1 MLQKQLSKIK
11 RRSYSNL
18 QCIFKIFI
26 ATVVDTTHF
35 GSGVVYKIIN
45 MTVFAD
51 NLLDKFLKRFFIC
64 KIIIN
69 LAASFAHPVTPSL
82 IVERNLDS
90 SMFGVALA
98 AMQTTYF
105 LLAPF
110 WGKLNNYLS
119 TRWMMLICCTGYAVG
134 QIVFMSAQTEAVV
147 IAGRAFSGMFTGGL
161 FTAMLNYLINVS
173 DPETRGKNLT
183 IYATI
188 QTVGSACGYFIG
200 GMLGTISTET
210 AFIAQIITL
219 LVGGVLLCVTSV
231 PDAKGSLRDMQPRQF
246 IKEANPEEKPA
257 LKATPRWK
265 PMLSAAACFALVAL
279 AGIGTNAFE
288 QCFNYYI
295 RDQFGLGSM
304 YNGAIKAVIAVI
316 GVVANSTVCMWLM
329 KKTDIHRSFLPVM
342 VACGAAVL
350 TITIPTAV
358 VPYFAIAVV
367 YFALNTVRT
376 PLVQN
381 MAASRASKEH
391 SNLVMGFYNSM
402 NSLGGIF
409 GALFAGL
416 MYNAGPKL
424 PFIFGGCAFLLAS
437 LLGAFYIRV
446 SKKYPLPKAE

>member
-1 MLQKQLSKIK
+1 MQATNNQKLI
-11 RRSYSNL
+11 L
-18 QCIFKIFI
+18 
-26 ATVVDTTHF
+26 
-35 GSGVVYKIIN
+35 
-45 MTVFAD
+45 
-51 NLLDKFLKRFFIC
+51 RFFIC

-210 AFIAQIITL
+210 AFVAQIITL

-246 IKEANPEEKPA
+246 IKEANP
-257 LKATPRWK
+257 
-265 PMLSAAACFALVAL
+265 AAAFLAGRQFMNPAFALLFALVAL